1 MLSPL
6 KPTLFCTACCRF
18 NGAAGGASGKLWWI
32 TGWQLEEL
40 WSRAAYPAPTPE
52 VSPAL
57 SRKMKSNTLCAQL
70 PSLCVSPP
78 SLLTKTETGGTST
91 WFTELWAVTAGERSY
106 LSVPLPFC
114 HRDRRPW
121 RRGRAN
127 SSGSVVSSCLLVKPR
142 CGESEL
148 SRAGGAGSLGLLQP
162 SPVNHFLPPRADY
175 LVITLFCQRLSDE
188 VRFCESQGQRDTA
201 EWGYEGETARRLL
214 TDHVPSIK
222 NNEKL
227 LSFCFWRHRRKYL
240 VSFLLWFPSQ
250 FQTYIAESRQQTQK
264 AIFFP
269 LKVTFTTA
277 VEHKVCT

>member
-6 KPTLFCTACCRF
+6 KPTLFCTACCRC

-32 TGWQLEEL
+32 TGWQVKEL
-40 WSRAAYPAPTPE
+40 WSRAAYPAPPPE

-57 SRKMKSNTLCAQL
+57 SRKMKSNTLRAQL

-78 SLLTKTETGGTST
+78 SLLTKTETNGTST
-91 WFTELWAVTAGERSY
+91 WFTELWRPESGHTSLCLY
-106 LSVPLPFC
+106 LSVTGTEDPAAEAEPT
-114 HRDRRPW
+114 
-121 RRGRAN
+121 AVVA
-127 SSGSVVSSCLLVKPR
+127 SSPAASWWSPR

-148 SRAGGAGSLGLLQP
+148 SRAGAAGSLGLLQP
-162 SPVNHFLPPRADY
+162 PPVNHFLSPRADY

-188 VRFCESQGQRDTA
+188 VRFCQSQGQRGTA
-201 EWGYEGETARRLL
+201 ERGYEGETAWRLL

-227 LSFCFWRHRRKYL
+227 LSFCFWRHRRKAL

-277 VEHKVCT
+277 VGHKVCT

>member
-40 WSRAAYPAPTPE
+40 WSRAAYPAPSPE

-121 RRGRAN
+121 RRGRAI
-127 SSGSVVSSCLLVKPR
+127 SGGSVVSSCLLMKPQMWWIRALAGRRSRFPGFITAISSESLPATQSWLFSDHPVLSETVRWSQILRKPR
-142 CGESEL
+142 SERHGWMRL
-148 SRAGGAGSLGLLQP
+148 WRRNCPKIADWSRAQ
-162 SPVNHFLPPRADY
+162 H
-175 LVITLFCQRLSDE
+175 
-188 VRFCESQGQRDTA
+188 
-201 EWGYEGETARRLL
+201 
-214 TDHVPSIK
+214 
-222 NNEKL
+222 
-227 LSFCFWRHRRKYL
+227 
-240 VSFLLWFPSQ
+240 
-250 FQTYIAESRQQTQK
+250 
-264 AIFFP
+264 
-269 LKVTFTTA
+269 
-277 VEHKVCT
+277 